1 MIDLFYECEENDI
14 ANYADDTTPYSC
26 GTDIPTVI
34 SELQDISTKVFNW
47 FGNNHMKAN
56 PGKCHLLLSTKSP
69 EVVSIDGIQITSST
83 AETLLGITIDSE
95 LNFENHLSAICNKV
109 SRKINALGRIAN
121 YMPLEKRR
129 IVMKTFIESQLNY
142 CPLIWMFHSRTINN
156 KINRLHE
163 RALRIVYSDFK
174 SSFEGLLMK
183 DNSFSI
189 HERNIQGLAIGIYK
203 FLNGLSLSFLNKV
216 FHKKHLKH
224 LRSSKS

>member
-95 LNFENHLSAICNKV
+95 INFENHRSAICNKV
-109 SRKINALGRIAN
+109 SRIFNALGRIAN
-121 YMPLEKRR
+121 YMCLEKV
-129 IVMKTFIESQLNY
+129 IL
-142 CPLIWMFHSRTINN
+142 
-156 KINRLHE
+156 
-163 RALRIVYSDFK
+163 
-174 SSFEGLLMK
+174 
-183 DNSFSI
+183 
-189 HERNIQGLAIGIYK
+189 
-203 FLNGLSLSFLNKV
+203 
-216 FHKKHLKH
+216 
-224 LRSSKS
+224 